1 MFKLVSDYKPTG
13 DQPQAI
19 EKLEEKD
26 LINLANG
33 TLKIIFEKI
42 SNKNNIIQKE
52 ISEETGIPLR
62 TVKRNIEVI
71 KRKRILDY

>member
-1 MFKLVSDYKPTG
+1 MRYVLYKVSDYKPTG
-13 DQPQAI
+13 DQPQTI

-52 ISEETGIPLR
+52 ISEETGIPL
-62 TVKRNIEVI
+62 
-71 KRKRILDY
+71 